1 MRLLFVSHSF
11 PPTGRLLANVGGMQR
26 VATELHA
33 AMGARPDVILRSILL
48 RTSWRWTHVRTL
60 PFLARAYLQI
70 RDLARRESI
79 DAVLFSSMVTAT
91 LAVPLRRLLAE
102 HGIASAAIL
111 HGRDVT
117 LPVPPYQWLIPHV
130 FRSLDAALPVSRATG
145 AQALDRGLAL
155 DKLHVV
161 PNGVDTARFSP
172 PDDRSAARR
181 TLTDALGDSARPL
194 PEDALLLCSVG
205 RQVERKGFAWFI
217 DHVMP
222 HLPETVHYWLA
233 GDGPEADTIDTT
245 IARDGLAN
253 RVRRLGRVTEEELE
267 LLYRGADL
275 FVMPNRPVPGDME
288 GFGVVMLEAG
298 LCGLPTVAARLEGI
312 QDVITEG
319 INGHLVESGDAQGF
333 IDAILRYH
341 DAPDRLRTASARAC
355 RHTVDT
361 FSWRAVANRYVEVLR
376 GVKSQAGQG

>member
-1 MRLLFVSHSF
+1 
-11 PPTGRLLANVGGMQR
+11 MQR

-33 AMGARPDVILRSILL
+33 ALEAHPDVTLRSVLL
-48 RTSWRWTHVRTL
+48 RTSWRWTHLRTL
-60 PFLARAYLQI
+60 PFLIRAYLEI
-70 RDLARRESI
+70 SKLSRREAI
-79 DAVLFSSMVTAT
+79 DAVLFSSMVTASLT
-91 LAVPLRRLLAE
+91 VPLRRLLAE
-102 HGIASAAIL
+102 RGIASAAIL

-117 LPVPPYQWLIPHV
+117 LPVPPYQWFVPHV

-145 AQALDRGLAL
+145 AQAMDRGLAP

-172 PDDRSAARR
+172 PGDRDAARR
-181 TLTDALGDSARPL
+181 TLTNALGDPAQPL

-222 HLPETVHYWLA
+222 RLPETVHYWLA
-233 GDGPEADTIDTT
+233 GDGPEAITIDAA
-245 IARDGLAN
+245 IARNDLAG

-319 INGHLVESGDAQGF
+319 VNGHLIESGDAQSF
-333 IDAILRYH
+333 ADAILRYH
-341 DAPDRLRTASARAC
+341 DAPDRLRATSARAS

-361 FSWRAVANRYVEVLR
+361 FSWRAVADRYVEVLQE
-376 GVKSQAGQG
+376 VKSQVG